1 MQLKFALA
9 FIALSLFFI
18 SLLAHADD
26 CSDALIA
33 ESCASQSG
41 AAQSK
46 GKNGEHAYNRT
57 RSKAHPMGNLAKAP
71 VAADSNGI
79 AAPAPVER

>member
-9 FIALSLFFI
+9 FVALSLFFI
-18 SLLAHADD
+18 SSLAHADD

-41 AAQSK
+41 AAQST

-57 RSKAHPMGNLAKAP
+57 RSKAHTMGNLAKAP
-71 VAADSNGI
+71 VATDSKGI
-79 AAPAPVER
+79 EAPAPVER